1 MENER
6 IYKEAFGETDCAG
19 QPVGIAEHGSR
30 HGSICISGWWDGRR
44 SCDTGKYA
52 KIQ

>member
-1 MENER
+1 MKGFIRRLLEKQ
-6 IYKEAFGETDCAG
+6 I
-19 QPVGIAEHGSR
+19 VLGSL
-30 HGSICISGWWDGRR
+30 SVKLSTVCISGWWDGRR